1 MNKKYLK
8 YEQQKCSLYYS
19 FRVFYIII
27 TDVKSIFYI
36 AAARGG
42 AQLPTILYTLMMF
55 NNT

>member
-27 TDVKSIFYI
+27 TDVKSIFILQLLEVELSYLLFYI
-36 AAARGG
+36 
-42 AQLPTILYTLMMF
+42 L
-55 NNT
+55 